1 AVGLPDDG
9 DMGNSEVGHNALGC
23 GQIYA
28 QGAKLVNHSIESGEL
43 FKSATWRGLVQ
54 NAAENGGK
62 LHFIGLLSDGNVHSN
77 IEHLIAMVRRAKNE
91 GLPKVRIHGL
101 LDGRDVAAQSALEF
115 ISKLE
120 LLFAEL
126 NDENFDARI
135 ATGGGRQVI
144 TMDRYGA
151 NWGMVEQ
158 GWNVHIRG
166 IGPQFG
172 SASEAIIA
180 ARAESPN
187 IIDQDLPP
195 FVIAESGAPVG
206 KIEDGDSVVLFNFRG
221 DRAIE
226 LSQAFDLP
234 DFKHFERGERPQV
247 YFAGMLQYDG
257 DLHLPEKFLVNPPHI
272 VNTLTDTLVDHGV
285 HQFAVSETQKF
296 GHMTY
301 FWNGNRTEKVA
312 EALEDWV
319 EILSDILPFEQRPW
333 MKAAEITDQVIAAI
347 KSRRYGFI
355 RANMPN
361 GDMVGHTGSFQ
372 AAQIAVSAVDLCLGR
387 LIEAARAGGVTLIVT
402 ADHGNADEMLEADGK
417 TPKTAHSLNPAPFII
432 FDEGREFKFKAG
444 EFGLANVAATIAEIL
459 GIAPHPAWEESMLC
473 K

>member
-1 AVGLPDDG
+1 
-9 DMGNSEVGHNALGC
+9 MGNSEVGHNALGC